1 MVIKGLR
8 TESSFIGSDHT
19 ALDAFN
25 NSVTNE
31 DRWQTG
37 SGNGAAD
44 YGQNEWIKFDVGNNR
59 NYIECYRIWARAGTN
74 SNEALDR
81 ARSLPRDW
89 RIEGSDDDVNWTI
102 LDTRTGIDNDDIAHT
117 INGISTAPYKEY
129 KMQNPGTYRYYRLWV
144 VSTNSINGI
153 IISELAYYGR
163 SQATS
168 SNSYFEQEKTG
179 YPADA
184 GGINFWHYTGNNTPA
199 TFKCIADA
207 DGTCTIVYGCLS
219 GWQSNDSVKVYVNG
233 SLHSQT
239 TLTSA
244 TTTRSVSTGDVIE
257 IQEMQA
263 VMGLY
268 SITFVRHSIMPVLTS
283 ASQDGYIVTSSST
296 HSSGANYKAFNKSYA
311 PASDDYWMAEP
322 YTHGKYDGGGNYNG
336 INSLGGVSGE
346 WIALQIPTARIM
358 ISVHITARDL
368 LIDSNGTW
376 DERDKAPKD
385 FKVLGSNDGT
395 NWNEVLSVTGA
406 NIQDITN
413 GGGSSFYADTTDVA
427 YNRFALVVQAVN
439 GGVHLAISEISY
451 SYSRSHAI
459 VGGSAGISNVVS
471 WLGGDSTISKEN
483 AHNGSMIGYGS
494 TNSTWGEDII
504 SGNPSLGFELNESV
518 TLTAYRIWPLAGK
531 RIGSEVGGTFFREQT
546 APRDWTIQ
554 GSNDN
559 SSWTIIDTRADET
572 FSVGLTDSEAQSAF
586 GNDILLDA
594 ETDAL
599 QYSNL
604 YNIRNP
610 GSYKYYKI
618 KITDT
623 SNRTFDNWTFITEM
637 AYYLT

>member
-1 MVIKGLR
+1 MYSGC
-8 TESSFIGSDHT
+8 
-19 ALDAFN
+19 
-25 NSVTNE
+25 
-31 DRWQTG
+31 RW
-37 SGNGAAD
+37 N
-44 YGQNEWIKFDVGNNR
+44 
-59 NYIECYRIWARAGTN
+59 
-74 SNEALDR
+74 
-81 ARSLPRDW
+81 
-89 RIEGSDDDVNWTI
+89 
-102 LDTRTGIDNDDIAHT
+102 
-117 INGISTAPYKEY
+117 
-129 KMQNPGTYRYYRLWV
+129 M
-144 VSTNSINGI
+144 
-153 IISELAYYGR
+153 
-163 SQATS
+163 
-168 SNSYFEQEKTG
+168 
-179 YPADA
+179 
-184 GGINFWHYTGNNTPA
+184 
-199 TFKCIADA
+199 
-207 DGTCTIVYGCLS
+207 TIVYGCLS

-358 ISVHITARDL
+358 ISVYITARDL

-518 TLTAYRIWPLAGK
+518 TLTRISYLA
-531 RIGSEVGGTFFREQT
+531 F
-546 APRDWTIQ
+546 
-554 GSNDN
+554 
-559 SSWTIIDTRADET
+559 SWKAHR
-572 FSVGLTDSEAQSAF
+572 L
-586 GNDILLDA
+586 
-594 ETDAL
+594 
-599 QYSNL
+599 
-604 YNIRNP
+604 
-610 GSYKYYKI
+610 
-618 KITDT
+618 
-623 SNRTFDNWTFITEM
+623 
-637 AYYLT
+637 